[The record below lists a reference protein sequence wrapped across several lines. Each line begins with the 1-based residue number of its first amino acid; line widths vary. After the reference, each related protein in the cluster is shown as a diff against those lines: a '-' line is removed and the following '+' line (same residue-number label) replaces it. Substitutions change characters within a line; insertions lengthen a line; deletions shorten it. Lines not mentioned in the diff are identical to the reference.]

1 MGNMFLE
8 RLEESYGNN
17 CLDGNKVD
25 LDTFGWGDYALNDFD
40 NAVSDLNYNGPM
52 TFLDVAR
59 RL

>member
-25 LDTFGWGDYALNDFD
+25 LDTFGWGTML
-40 NAVSDLNYNGPM
+40 SM
-52 TFLDVAR
+52 TLTMLFRTLTITVP
-59 RL
+59 